1 MKQIERYIFSRIAT
15 LFFWVLASTTIL
27 SLTTQILI
35 RVDVLTTSS
44 SAIVTFLSLAATLVP
59 QMVLVV
65 APFALMIGIGRVLT
79 TMNEDSE
86 LVVIEAS
93 GASGYSVARPVILVS
108 ILVGFLLLVVSNFL
122 APRATQA
129 LYSIISGAN
138 SDVLSLAV
146 SSGSFQR
153 IEDDLYIQVG
163 ESLSNGQMSG
173 LFLSDRR
180 DPSAELVYFA
190 KSASL
195 RSSGDTELLLM
206 QNGQIHRSDRNSQ
219 NISIIEFT
227 SYALDLNSF
236 IPTTSDEGKR
246 HNELYLNELL
256 FPDTTNPRY
265 EVYKRLFPFEINT
278 RLSGWLYPIAFGFVM
293 VAFLGKAQS
302 HRDEQ
307 YQRIAAAALICLA
320 LRFSGSAALESSTKS
335 VTGGVLAYAL
345 PILVGSYFAFIMAR
359 GGTVKLPKFWL
370 LTGDYI
376 QALLGKINER
386 LNGNTK
392 NAAEKEAQP

>member
-93 GASGYSVARPVILVS
+93 GASGYSIAKPVIFVS
-108 ILVGFLLLVVSNFL
+108 ILVGFLLFIVANLLS
-122 APRATQA
+122 PRATQA

-153 IEDDLYIQVG
+153 IEDDLYIQVS
-163 ESLSNGQMSG
+163 ESLANGEMGG
-173 LFLSDRR
+173 LFVSDRR

-190 KSASL
+190 KSATL

-206 QNGQIHRSDRNSQ
+206 QNGQIHRSDRDSQ

-227 SYALDLNSF
+227 TYVLDLNSF

-265 EVYKRLFPFEINT
+265 EAYKRHFPFEINS

-302 HRDEQ
+302 HRNEQ
-307 YQRIAAAALICLA
+307 YQRIATAALICLA
-320 LRFSGSAALESSTKS
+320 LRLSGSVALDSSEKS
-335 VTGGVLAYAL
+335 VMGGILAYAL
-345 PILVGSYFAFIMAR
+345 PILVGSYFAFIMAQ
-359 GGTVKLPKFWL
+359 GGAIRLPKIWIRA
-370 LTGDYI
+370 GDYV
-376 QALLGKINER
+376 QSLFGRINER
-386 LNGNTK
+386 LNGSVK
-392 NAAEKEAQP
+392 NASEKEVQP

>member
-15 LFFWVLASTTIL
+15 LFIWVLASTTVL
-27 SLTTQILI
+27 SLTTQVLI

-44 SAIVTFLSLAATLVP
+44 SAIVTFLSLAATLIP
-59 QMVLVV
+59 QMLLVV

-79 TMNEDSE
+79 TMNDDSE

-108 ILVGFLLLVVSNFL
+108 ILVGILLLIVSNFL
-122 APRATQA
+122 SPRANQA

-138 SDVLSLAV
+138 TDVLSLAV

-163 ESLSNGQMSG
+163 ESLANGEMGG

-180 DPSAELVYFA
+180 DPSAEFVYFA
-190 KSASL
+190 KSAAL
-195 RSSGDTELLLM
+195 RTAGDTELLLM
-206 QNGQIHRSDRNSQ
+206 QSGQIHRSDRESK

-236 IPTTSDEGKR
+236 IPTSSDEGKR
-246 HNELYLNELL
+246 HNELFLTELL
-256 FPDTTNPRY
+256 NPDVTNPRY
-265 EVYKRLFPFEINT
+265 ESFKRFYPLEINA
-278 RLSGWLYPIAFGFVM
+278 RLSDWLYPIAFGFVM

-320 LRFSGSAALESSTKS
+320 LRVLGSIALESSKDS
-335 VTGGVLAYAL
+335 VGAGALTYAL
-345 PILVGSYFAFIMAR
+345 PILTGSYFAFVMIR
-359 GGTVKLPKFWL
+359 GRAIKLPKFWL
-370 LTGDYI
+370 RTGENV
-376 QALLGKINER
+376 QAFFGKINAK
-386 LNGNTK
+386 LNGSAK
-392 NAAEKEAQP
+392 NAAHREAQS

>member
-93 GASGYSVARPVILVS
+93 GASGYSIAKPVIFVS
-108 ILVGFLLLVVSNFL
+108 TLVGFLLFIVANLLS
-122 APRATQA
+122 PRATQA

-153 IEDDLYIQVG
+153 IEDDLYIQVS
-163 ESLSNGQMSG
+163 ESLANGEMGG
-173 LFLSDRR
+173 LFVSDRR

-190 KSASL
+190 KSATL

-206 QNGQIHRSDRNSQ
+206 QNGQIHRSDRDSQ

-227 SYALDLNSF
+227 TYVLDLNSF

-265 EVYKRLFPFEINT
+265 EAYKRHFPFEINS

-302 HRDEQ
+302 HRNEQ
-307 YQRIAAAALICLA
+307 YQRIATAALICLA
-320 LRFSGSAALESSTKS
+320 LRLSGSVALDSSEKS
-335 VTGGVLAYAL
+335 VMGGILAYAL
-345 PILVGSYFAFIMAR
+345 PILVGSYFAFIMAQ
-359 GGTVKLPKFWL
+359 GGAIRLPKIWL
-370 LTGDYI
+370 RAGDYV
-376 QALLGKINER
+376 QALLGRINER
-386 LNGNTK
+386 LNGSVK
-392 NAAEKEAQP
+392 NASEKEGQP

>member
-93 GASGYSVARPVILVS
+93 GASGYSIAKPVIFVS
-108 ILVGFLLLVVSNFL
+108 TLVGFLLFIVANLLS
-122 APRATQA
+122 PRATQA

-153 IEDDLYIQVG
+153 IEDDLYIQVS
-163 ESLSNGQMSG
+163 ESLANGEMGG
-173 LFLSDRR
+173 LFVSDRR

-190 KSASL
+190 KSATL

-206 QNGQIHRSDRNSQ
+206 QNGQIHRSDRDSQ

-227 SYALDLNSF
+227 TYVLDLNSF

-265 EVYKRLFPFEINT
+265 EAYKRLFPFEINS

-302 HRDEQ
+302 HRNEQ
-307 YQRIAAAALICLA
+307 YQRIATAALICLA
-320 LRFSGSAALESSTKS
+320 LRLSGSVALDSSEKS
-335 VTGGVLAYAL
+335 VMGGILAYAL
-345 PILVGSYFAFIMAR
+345 PILVGSYFAFIMAQ
-359 GGTVKLPKFWL
+359 GGAIRLPKIWL
-370 LTGDYI
+370 RAGDYV
-376 QALLGKINER
+376 QALLGRINER
-386 LNGNTK
+386 LNGSVK
-392 NAAEKEAQP
+392 NASEKEGQP